1 MNICPTTI
9 LYNNGLH
16 IIEKSINVKRKFQS
30 LSGAFCFGHAAA
42 ICQHF
47 NTIDV
52 EVCYTRNREGCGGC
66 EEEQSFWKLYIQ

>member
-1 MNICPTTI
+1 MST
-9 LYNNGLH
+9 
-16 IIEKSINVKRKFQS
+16 
-30 LSGAFCFGHAAA
+30 

-66 EEEQSFWKLYIQ
+66 EEEQSFWKLYIQWVFGTVFYASICLVRGRYNNLKSSKEL